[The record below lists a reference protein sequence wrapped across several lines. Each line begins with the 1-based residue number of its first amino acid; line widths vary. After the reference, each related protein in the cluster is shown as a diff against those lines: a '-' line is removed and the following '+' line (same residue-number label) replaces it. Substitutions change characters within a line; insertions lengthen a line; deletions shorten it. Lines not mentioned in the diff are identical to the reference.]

1 MLIEH
6 CHEFVSLVSS
16 CYFMHFAISFSAEV
30 FTDGGKG
37 VALGDF
43 SEIWKLQR
51 KIAFGAI
58 RLVSENIF
66 TDG

>member
-1 MLIEH
+1 
-6 CHEFVSLVSS
+6 
-16 CYFMHFAISFSAEV
+16 MHFAISFSAEV

-66 TDG
+66 TEG